1 MSCSISTGRMI
12 NWFRSIARTRGTA
25 DSVFM
30 PKSNAK
36 VPKHDHKLLIYSQLP
51 WRRALREERCLP
63 ATVRGP
69 VECLAFSR
77 LVSARLLEDA
87 PFAISEVKVSCII
100 FPVCYGNTRGFWGG
114 RGGGGEV
121 VEGEGVNKVGFG
133 VTATRMSG
141 RS

>member
-51 WRRALREERCLP
+51 WRRAFREQRCLP
-63 ATVRGP
+63 ASVRGP

-87 PFAISEVKVSCII
+87 PFAISVVKVSGII
-100 FPVCYGNTRGFWGG
+100 LSFCYVNTMRILGWRGVG
-114 RGGGGEV
+114 REV
-121 VEGEGVNKVGFG
+121 VEG
-133 VTATRMSG
+133 
-141 RS
+141 